1 MGDLFSAA
9 CALRLTF
16 NWWVSIIFVIQN
28 TIRCRTIIETQT
40 GDLII
45 MLQIYNNVMNSNKNP
60 LSVLPPAQRMQA
72 MIILSV
78 MWSTIFSLST
88 GAWLFYGELVVGHVL
103 AIVGIG
109 ITAMTFHDASKKDP
123 TSVPVTN

>member
-1 MGDLFSAA
+1 MV
-9 CALRLTF
+9 C
-16 NWWVSIIFVIQN
+16 
-28 TIRCRTIIETQT
+28 IEKT
-40 GDLII
+40 GDHKI
-45 MLQIYNNVMNSNKNP
+45 MFQIYNNVMNSNKNP
-60 LSVLPPAQRMQA
+60 LSALPPAQRMQT

-109 ITAMTFHDASKKDP
+109 ITAMTFHDASKKNP
-123 TSVPVTN
+123 NSAPVIN

>member
-1 MGDLFSAA
+1 
-9 CALRLTF
+9 
-16 NWWVSIIFVIQN
+16 
-28 TIRCRTIIETQT
+28 
-40 GDLII
+40 
-45 MLQIYNNVMNSNKNP
+45 MLQIYNNIMDSSKNP
-60 LSVLPPAQRMQA
+60 LSALPPAQRMQA

-103 AIVGIG
+103 AVVGIG
-109 ITAMTFHDASKKDP
+109 ITAMTFQDALKKNP

>member
-1 MGDLFSAA
+1 M
-9 CALRLTF
+9 
-16 NWWVSIIFVIQN
+16 VHIK
-28 TIRCRTIIETQT
+28 QT
-40 GDLII
+40 GDHKI
-45 MLQIYNNVMNSNKNP
+45 MLQIYNNIMNSNKNP
-60 LSVLPPAQRMQA
+60 LSALPPAQRMQA

-109 ITAMTFHDASKKDP
+109 ITAMAFHNASKKNP
-123 TSVPVTN
+123 NSAPVIN

>member
-1 MGDLFSAA
+1 MF
-9 CALRLTF
+9 
-16 NWWVSIIFVIQN
+16 
-28 TIRCRTIIETQT
+28 
-40 GDLII
+40 
-45 MLQIYNNVMNSNKNP
+45 QIYNNVMNSNKNP
-60 LSVLPPAQRMQA
+60 LSALPPAQRMQT

-109 ITAMTFHDASKKDP
+109 ITAMTFHDASNKNP
-123 TSVPVTN
+123 NSAPVTN